1 MPVSLTPEWTV
12 PDMRRDHWQ
21 WLESHLQ
28 EVNEAFEIDLSL
40 DTPKARNIAEDSID
54 IYDTEDAF
62 NDDFEGVYLRRE
74 YGFLIQ
80 QSEGYAACIAGK
92 YVSFREIN
100 YTNHQRH

>member
-1 MPVSLTPEWTV
+1 ME
-12 PDMRRDHWQ
+12 MEHWQ
-21 WLESHLQ
+21 WLEQHLQ

-40 DTPKARNIAEDSID
+40 STPEGKERAGISIG

-100 YTNHQRH
+100 YTYHQRH

>member
-1 MPVSLTPEWTV
+1 
-12 PDMRRDHWQ
+12 MRRDHWQ

-40 DTPKARNIAEDSID
+40 DTPEARDIAEHSID

-74 YGFLIQ
+74 CAFEIQ
-80 QSEGYAACIAGK
+80 SWEGYAACIAGK
-92 YVSFREIN
+92 YVSFREFN
-100 YTNHQRH
+100 YTYYHRH

>member
-62 NDDFEGVYLRRE
+62 NDDFEGAYLCRE

-80 QSEGYAACIAGK
+80 QSEGYAAYIAGK

-100 YTNHQRH
+100 YTYHQRH

>member
-1 MPVSLTPEWTV
+1 
-12 PDMRRDHWQ
+12 MRRDHWQ

-74 YGFLIQ
+74 CALHKNTGYRGDGSSLPYPVHLPYFGFSKMWFMRLRQ
-80 QSEGYAACIAGK
+80 WRA
-92 YVSFREIN
+92 
-100 YTNHQRH
+100 

>member
-1 MPVSLTPEWTV
+1 MPVSRTPEWTV

-74 YGFLIQ
+74 CAFEIQ
-80 QSEGYAACIAGK
+80 SWEGYAACIAGK

-100 YTNHQRH
+100 YTYHQRH

>member
-1 MPVSLTPEWTV
+1 MKRE
-12 PDMRRDHWQ
+12 HWQ
-21 WLESHLQ
+21 WLEQHLQ

-40 DTPKARNIAEDSID
+40 DTPQEKDRAEATID

-62 NDDFEGVYLRRE
+62 NDDFEDVYLRRE

-100 YTNHQRH
+100 YTNFYRKK

>member
-1 MPVSLTPEWTV
+1 MKRE
-12 PDMRRDHWQ
+12 HWQ
-21 WLESHLQ
+21 WLEQHLQ
-28 EVNEAFEIDLSL
+28 EVNETFEIDLSL
-40 DTPKARNIAEDSID
+40 DTPEEKDRAEASID

-100 YTNHQRH
+100 YTNFHRKK

>member
-1 MPVSLTPEWTV
+1 MPASPVPEWTV

-40 DTPKARNIAEDSID
+40 DTPEARNIAEESID

-62 NDDFEGVYLRRE
+62 NDDFEGVYLRWE
-74 YGFLIQ
+74 CAFEIQ
-80 QSEGYAACIAGK
+80 SWEGYAACIAGK
-92 YVSFREIN
+92 YVSFREFS
-100 YTNHQRH
+100 YTYYQRH

>member
-1 MPVSLTPEWTV
+1 MKRE
-12 PDMRRDHWQ
+12 HWR
-21 WLESHLQ
+21 WLEQHLQ

-40 DTPKARNIAEDSID
+40 DTPKEKKRAEASID

-62 NDDFEGVYLRRE
+62 NDAFEGVYLRRE

-80 QSEGYAACIAGK
+80 KSEGYAACIAGK

-100 YTNHQRH
+100 YTNFHRKK

>member
-1 MPVSLTPEWTV
+1 ME
-12 PDMRRDHWQ
+12 MEHWQ
-21 WLESHLQ
+21 WLEQHLQ

-40 DTPKARNIAEDSID
+40 STPEGKERAGISIG

-80 QSEGYAACIAGK
+80 QSEGYAACIAGQ

-100 YTNHQRH
+100 YTYHQRH